1 MELTLIF
8 YAIQIAKSFYD
19 HGRFDVFKKAFPQHI
34 LREDSF
40 YELQE
45 LALDIVSEFHC
56 FNQKL
61 DYEYDISSYYHYFS
75 SENMTAYIRLCRQY
89 ESLLHMKP
97 EENPFWRE
105 ASTCI
110 KNALCLNSYS
120 YDWAWKEAVGKKFS
134 SGIIFAHD
142 DEFNDYIGL
151 IDGLLDIFT
160 FFDQNLCALKE
171 AVEAAQDKAL
181 CTERRAA

>member
-19 HGRFDVFKKAFPQHI
+19 HGRFDMFKKAFPQHI

-40 YELQE
+40 YELLE

-61 DYEYDISSYYHYFS
+61 DYKYDISSYYHYFS
-75 SENMTAYIRLCRQY
+75 SENLTAYVRLCRQY

-97 EENPFWRE
+97 EENPFWRDT
-105 ASTCI
+105 STCI
-110 KNALCLNSYS
+110 KMLYGWIPTATTGTGRKEPEKSSPAAL
-120 YDWAWKEAVGKKFS
+120 FS
-134 SGIIFAHD
+134 HMMTNFAIMS
-142 DEFNDYIGL
+142 N
-151 IDGLLDIFT
+151 
-160 FFDQNLCALKE
+160 
-171 AVEAAQDKAL
+171 
-181 CTERRAA
+181 